1 VVGCGLLLGQ
11 PGKAQEASVPAPLQA
26 QLLATV
32 APYDRNMSARARGT
46 LKVLVL
52 VKAGD
57 GDSART
63 AKQLTEALARLPQI
77 GGLPHLE
84 ITLAFESAAKLTAAC
99 REQHPSIVFLT
110 PGLDA
115 QLEDV
120 VSALSA
126 LDVLTVASSA
136 AFVGKGI
143 VLGFD
148 VVSGKPKLVVNLAQA
163 KKQNVAFNASVLKM
177 MKVVQ

>member
-1 VVGCGLLLGQ
+1 M
-11 PGKAQEASVPAPLQA
+11 PAPLQA

-32 APYDRNMSARARGT
+32 APYDRNMSARAGGKI
-46 LKVLVL
+46 KVLVL

-63 AKQLTEALARLPQI
+63 AKQLVEALARLPQI
-77 GGLPHLE
+77 GGLPHVE
-84 ITLAFESAAKLTAAC
+84 TTLAFDSPAKLTAAC
-99 REQHPSIVFLT
+99 REQRPSIVFLT

-115 QLEDV
+115 NLKDV
-120 VSALSA
+120 VAALSA

-148 VVSGKPKLVVNLAQA
+148 VISGKPKLVVNLVQA

-177 MKVVQ
+177 MKVVE